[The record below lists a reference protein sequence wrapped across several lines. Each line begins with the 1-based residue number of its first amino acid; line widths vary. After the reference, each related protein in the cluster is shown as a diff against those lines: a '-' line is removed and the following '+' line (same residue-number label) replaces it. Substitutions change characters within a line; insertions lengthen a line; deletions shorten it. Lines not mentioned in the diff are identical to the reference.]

1 MDVASIFIQLL
12 LILFVAHVLGRVA
25 VWLGQPT
32 VIGHLLTGIII
43 GPMVLGAY
51 DPELK
56 RYFFSNVI
64 GLMALSKIGLVF
76 IMFGLGLEAGK
87 TPAVPH
93 NVKRQSAAGIAVA
106 GFLGAGLAGVI
117 LAYFTHGVFA
127 QGTERTPYMLFF
139 GVAMAATAVPV
150 LASILDDK
158 RFLHRRL
165 SALVL
170 NAAVITDIL
179 AWFALSVVLMLVSS
193 SAGHGILYSS
203 LALLLLVLVA
213 ECLVSRIYVSST
225 PVGQDAIGASVII
238 VPLVVLFAFCV
249 VSDLANAHVTIG
261 AFVAGLAFRK
271 HAVLRLYWD
280 KGPHALVSMFFTPLF
295 FGTAAMN
302 VAIEAGDVV
311 YLLMWGGLFFV
322 VGAVGKV
329 GFSYLAARLTGLS
342 RPDSFVVASL
352 MNTKG
357 VMEIILLTVGL
368 EVGVISAQLY
378 GILMVVALFATVITL
393 PIVRL
398 VPVSPTPPLAR
409 APINERDSV
418 RNNKKPLVN
427 EQSLIR

>member
-51 DPELK
+51 DLELK

-87 TPAVPH
+87 KPPATH
-93 NVKRQSAAGIAVA
+93 SVKRQSAAGIAIA
-106 GFLGAGLAGVI
+106 GFMGAGLAGVL
-117 LAYFTHGVFA
+117 LAYFTHSTFA
-127 QGTERTPYMLFF
+127 PGTQRTPYMLFF

-165 SALVL
+165 SLLVL

-179 AWFALSVVLMLVSS
+179 AWLALSVVLMLVSS

-203 LALLLLVLVA
+203 LALLLLVVVA
-213 ECLVSRIYVSST
+213 ECLVSRIYIST
-225 PVGQDAIGASVII
+225 EPTGQDAVSASVII

-249 VSDLANAHVTIG
+249 VSDLAHAHVTIG

-271 HAVLRLYWD
+271 HALLRTYWE

-302 VAIEAGDVV
+302 VSIEAGDVV

-329 GFSYLAARLTGLS
+329 GLSYWAARMTGLS
-342 RPDSFVVASL
+342 RPESFVIASL

-368 EVGVISAQLY
+368 EVGVISTQLY
-378 GILMVVALFATVITL
+378 AILMVVALFATVITL

-398 VPVSPTPPLAR
+398 IPVAPSASGGAR
-409 APINERDSV
+409 APINEHSRV

-427 EQSLIR
+427 